1 MIKVPG
7 RRDKKMEIRG
17 WGRDEEECQEVLF
30 IELVGSDKMFIFPYP
45 LPFPHTIIGTNEV
58 VLK

>member
-1 MIKVPG
+1 
-7 RRDKKMEIRG
+7 MEIRG

-30 IELVGSDKMFIFPYP
+30 TELVESDKMFIFPYP

-58 VLK
+58 VLKEINV